1 MLLSLG
7 QAPKLVGLGKTTLAR
22 AIKAGRLSATRRDDG
37 GYQIDV
43 SELERV
49 YPLRVPDEATG
60 ATDAATGTVV
70 HLATGDATGGAL
82 AGEIE
87 ALRATA
93 TLMRE
98 QITDL
103 REDRDRWRGIAERLA
118 IAPPAPPE
126 TPPDTPPKMSLWRWL
141 RSTG

>member
-1 MLLSLG
+1 M
-7 QAPKLVGLGKTTLAR
+7 
-22 AIKAGRLSATRRDDG
+22 
-37 GYQIDV
+37 
-43 SELERV
+43 
-49 YPLRVPDEATG
+49 
-60 ATDAATGTVV
+60 

-126 TPPDTPPKMSLWRWL
+126 TPSATPPKVSLWRWL

>member
-1 MLLSLG
+1 
-7 QAPKLVGLGKTTLAR
+7 
-22 AIKAGRLSATRRDDG
+22 
-37 GYQIDV
+37 
-43 SELERV
+43 
-49 YPLRVPDEATG
+49 
-60 ATDAATGTVV
+60 V
-70 HLATGDATGGAL
+70 HLAPGDATGGNL